1 MNVDEWLDD
10 IKRRADE
17 IHATLNVAEQKGDL
31 QINAINREKAL
42 EPLIA
47 EVKESNKCLR
57 RLVEDIDDI
66 AKYTNETNRL
76 LRLLLQSKGIII

>member
-1 MNVDEWLDD
+1 MSVEEWLDD

-47 EVKESNKCLR
+47 EVKE
-57 RLVEDIDDI
+57 
-66 AKYTNETNRL
+66 TNRL
-76 LRLLLQSKGIII
+76 LRLLLQSKGLII